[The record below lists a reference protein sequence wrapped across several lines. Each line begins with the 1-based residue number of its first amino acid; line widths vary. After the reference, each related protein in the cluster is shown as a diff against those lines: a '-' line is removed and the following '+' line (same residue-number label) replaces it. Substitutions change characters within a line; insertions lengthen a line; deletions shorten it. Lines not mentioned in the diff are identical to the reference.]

1 HIITHLRNQ
10 IENITLMFNAE
21 NSGLE
26 NSDFKDKIKGY
37 QKSEFKVTKSI
48 VSDIE
53 TSVKNGQTAKYVE
66 VLNELQPTY
75 TTSETQI
82 WSKEMIDRRSEDI
95 AILLTKI
102 VAK

>member
-1 HIITHLRNQ
+1 MNRIG
-10 IENITLMFNAE
+10 NITLLFNAE
-21 NSGLE
+21 NSGLG
-26 NSDFKDKIKGY
+26 NSDFRDKIKGY

-75 TTSETQI
+75 ATSETQI

-102 VAK
+102 VSK